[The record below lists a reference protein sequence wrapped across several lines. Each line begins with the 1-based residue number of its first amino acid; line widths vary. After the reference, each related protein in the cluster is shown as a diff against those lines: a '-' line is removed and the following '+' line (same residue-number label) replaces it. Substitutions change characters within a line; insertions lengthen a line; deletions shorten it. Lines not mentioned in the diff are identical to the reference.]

1 LTRTDPEDL
10 DKVFKALGHITR
22 RRILRLL
29 AQTPRYPYELSKLLE
44 LNRRVVLKHL
54 DALQDAALVER
65 EAGDSDLGPDRI
77 YYRLKASFGL
87 STTISPNA
95 FLMRFTQRQHP
106 STHASHSSFITRDTD
121 SDVKAVRRLLRE
133 LDKTH
138 KQLGAIDE
146 ERMRL
151 AYTRAEIIRRI
162 EGIMNECKW
171 DRESCQ
177 RVRALINPVRMGIP
191 VETTTGKD
199 PWSESIREALNLFEK
214 MFSRPR
220 KPKDLEKK
228 DDLTEKDVPIEF
240 E

>member
-1 LTRTDPEDL
+1 VVYYPNWHVEYSSLLGVLGGLSSLTRTDPEDL
-10 DKVFKALGHITR
+10 DN
-22 RRILRLL
+22 
-29 AQTPRYPYELSKLLE
+29 ELSKLLE

-95 FLMRFTQRQHP
+95 FLMRFTQRQHLGAL
-106 STHASHSSFITRDTD
+106 ASHSSFVIRDTNP
-121 SDVKAVRRLLRE
+121 DVKVVRRLLGE

-138 KQLGAIDE
+138 KQLSVIDE

-151 AYTRAEIIRRI
+151 ASIRAEIIRRI

-171 DRESCQ
+171 DRKSCQ
-177 RVRALINPVRMGIP
+177 RVRALIDPVRMGIP
-191 VETTTGKD
+191 IETTTERD

-214 MFSRPR
+214 MFSLPR
-220 KPKDLEKK
+220 KPRDPEKK
-228 DDLTEKDVPIEF
+228 TDPTEKDVPIEF